1 MFQIYYQKKNN
12 KDLFKGLEKRKELG
26 LSKLQN
32 YIPIYESFFTTT
44 KKNFNT
50 FNLNQ
55 KYHIERIIEPIKEDE
70 HQHLQNDITKKKYLC
85 QVVEYDKEGSP
96 IHKMN
101 KNIFFKCCP
110 LLDPLKYMIG
120 KYDDISLC
128 ELPTCHTKNKDTA
141 TTTTIIHDKITRTN
155 NASYVDGFFTYLT
168 SQLKNTHGFLHGLD
182 FYGSF
187 LGIQTPFKV
196 DVIDDLDYLYESD
209 FFRKNNGVL
218 FDMDDHPYI
227 KQMNNSETRNYK
239 ERLTIQGFTVNDDD
253 NKKMVDEKKEKEKE
267 KEKEK
272 QESNISEN
280 IITLD
285 DIKDIMTLD
294 QLFEHH
300 DISTTTS
307 NKEVTYMPETL
318 NEAET
323 LVFSYDMLK
332 NNHDKENK
340 TKIKIKTKTD
350 SSQQTNSSS
359 DSSFSSRSSHT
370 DDSSSQQDPSCN
382 EYDETASSS
391 NSNSSSSSSSSFENI
406 SDDILFAN
414 INNFPVELVCLE
426 CCDHTFDSLFTEGTL
441 SSDELTSAL
450 FQIIIILVT
459 YQKVFSLTHNDLHTN
474 NIMYQKTDINYL
486 YYIYNLS

>member
-1 MFQIYYQKKNN
+1 MFEIYYQKKNN

-55 KYHIERIIEPIKEDE
+55 KYHIERIIESINEDE

-85 QVVEYDKEGSP
+85 EVVEYDKDGTP

-110 LLDPLKYMIG
+110 LLDPVKYMIG

-128 ELPTCHTKNKDTA
+128 QLPTCHTKDKDSSTN
-141 TTTTIIHDKITRTN
+141 TIIHDKMTRTN

-253 NKKMVDEKKEKEKE
+253 KEMVNKKNEKEKE
-267 KEKEK
+267 KEKEIEKEK
-272 QESNISEN
+272 QENVSEN

-294 QLFEHH
+294 ELFEHH

-307 NKEVTYMPETL
+307 NKVTYMPETL

-340 TKIKIKTKTD
+340 IKTKTK
-350 SSQQTNSSS
+350 TNSSHPS
-359 DSSFSSRSSHT
+359 RHKSKLSLGSTSF
-370 DDSSSQQDPSCN
+370 
-382 EYDETASSS
+382 
-391 NSNSSSSSSSSFENI
+391 F
-406 SDDILFAN
+406 
-414 INNFPVELVCLE
+414 
-426 CCDHTFDSLFTEGTL
+426 
-441 SSDELTSAL
+441 
-450 FQIIIILVT
+450 
-459 YQKVFSLTHNDLHTN
+459 FSL
-474 NIMYQKTDINYL
+474 
-486 YYIYNLS
+486 